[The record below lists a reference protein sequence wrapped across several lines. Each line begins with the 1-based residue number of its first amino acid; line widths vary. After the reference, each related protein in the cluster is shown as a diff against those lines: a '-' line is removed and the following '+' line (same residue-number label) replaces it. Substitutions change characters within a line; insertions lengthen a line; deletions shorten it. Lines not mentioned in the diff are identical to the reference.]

1 MLSEGACETELAP
14 GHRGPAGL
22 SFQPALRNAV
32 SSVPR
37 PEERKLEEQACY
49 ANTTLPSFPAIRPR
63 SHRVCG
69 HVTLHGEDAREP
81 TQPVGV
87 RRAWRPSLPADP
99 LPTFPLSSPGPR
111 HPESRGDHDTPG
123 CTGVWKGF
131 FFFKKSGAEGG
142 GSTETAF
149 PTWLSPVAFW
159 PCAGNLSR
167 APLGRSGLRFQLT
180 PQGPPSVITQSVRR
194 ERARGRN
201 LSRCPSR
208 FAV

>member
-131 FFFKKSGAEGG
+131 FFFKKVEQRVA
-142 GSTETAF
+142 AARRQ
-149 PTWLSPVAFW
+149 LSPRGSPRW
-159 PCAGNLSR
+159 PSGRVPGTLAGLLWDGAACGFSSHPR
-167 APLGRSGLRFQLT
+167 VLPL
-180 PQGPPSVITQSVRR
+180 
-194 ERARGRN
+194 
-201 LSRCPSR
+201 
-208 FAV
+208 